1 MAQSPAFDWEMIPT
15 NWKQDYGVFYAR
27 LMSDKSKGQNSL
39 HSTLTSLLDA
49 VAFNDRN
56 EIESPVTFGDAFQ
69 APEKDKVGNL
79 PKQVAQMDVGRIFQ
93 HNGMQRSPIY
103 LAQEILG
110 QDSNVQLLQM
120 IDKALKAK
128 GEVDRSEKAS
138 RKKRKREAQEEEE
151 DEDPTS
157 LDNTIKEPRM
167 ESTRSPRSTAHHGN
181 DGGDFDSGDDG
192 HHPSDLPGNGESDGE
207 DDDSKRR
214 RGDVSA
220 SREQDEKTPT
230 RIEELQAKNNV
241 WLANQEYYNMKNG
254 KLMERVKQTPTRIE
268 ELQAKNNELL
278 EANQEYYNMK
288 NGKLM
293 ERAKQT
299 PTRIEELQA
308 KNNELLEANQE
319 YYMKNEK
326 LQEQVK
332 HFLKFEGDEGKLEA
346 DNLKLFEANQE
357 LKMKNDELQEQ
368 VKQFSK
374 FAGQDEDRE
383 AEWLAQKEQWRER
396 EADWQSDEEQWQAEE
411 AAWQAKEKE
420 LQADIK
426 KRKGKQAMQ
435 AKDFKEREEEYR
447 AHISKLKDE
456 KKNLKA
462 NVSALTGNVEIEQ
475 MVKRTRT
482 LEDEA
487 SNLKSE
493 AAGLQKIIEKIP
505 GKCSHCKPKLD
516 KLRRR

>member
-254 KLMERVKQTPTRIE
+254 KLMER
-268 ELQAKNNELL
+268 
-278 EANQEYYNMK
+278 
-288 NGKLM
+288 
-293 ERAKQT
+293 AKQS